1 MKILEA
7 VKKVPAGVMVVPM
20 LIGSLVNTFIPQL
33 VKIGSFTTAT
43 FTSAGAATANRYSA
57 FCTWDYFTIERYA

>member
-7 VKKVPAGVMVVPM
+7 VKKVPAGVIVVPM

-43 FTSAGAATANRYSA
+43 FTSAGAATA
-57 FCTWDYFTIERYA
+57 IERYA